1 MNEKERTLTLLRC
14 CQCIGGAVGLIS
26 NCIGIYFTPIAE
38 SLQVGRGDVALMVTL
53 TSLSTAFFA
62 PVFVRLIRKFKI
74 SQVMSFGVLLGAASY
89 LLMSVARSIFLFYV
103 AGVLIG
109 IAAGCFATLPVS
121 LILKDWYGEKNGSK
135 LGIAMGFS
143 GVFAALM
150 NPVLGKVIT
159 AFGYQTS
166 FRLMAAML
174 VAVCLPCTLTMRL
187 LHPEAVQAGTKKTTA
202 GTASGIAL
210 STLLMLCAAGICFS
224 GQNGMNSNISA
235 LAVSTGYSLQFSA
248 TVASVQNLTN
258 SLFKFVYGF
267 VADRL
272 GAIKASVMYLL
283 IGLTGTALMTFMR
296 SVPALMLGGAALYA
310 ANFSISTVGLSL
322 LSQRAAKDNYADV
335 YSKAT
340 ICATSAYA
348 VMTTFF
354 GFLSDRTGS
363 YQMSLFVVMLL
374 AVSGILLVV
383 LIGRKTKNVQ
393 A

>member
-1 MNEKERTLTLLRC
+1 M
-14 CQCIGGAVGLIS
+14 
-26 NCIGIYFTPIAE
+26 
-38 SLQVGRGDVALMVTL
+38 
-53 TSLSTAFFA
+53 
-62 PVFVRLIRKFKI
+62 
-74 SQVMSFGVLLGAASY
+74 
-89 LLMSVARSIFLFYV
+89 
-103 AGVLIG
+103 
-109 IAAGCFATLPVS
+109 
-121 LILKDWYGEKNGSK
+121 
-135 LGIAMGFS
+135 
-143 GVFAALM
+143 
-150 NPVLGKVIT
+150 
-159 AFGYQTS
+159 
-166 FRLMAAML
+166 
-174 VAVCLPCTLTMRL
+174 
-187 LHPEAVQAGTKKTTA
+187 
-202 GTASGIAL
+202 
-210 STLLMLCAAGICFS
+210 
-224 GQNGMNSNISA
+224 
-235 LAVSTGYSLQFSA
+235 
-248 TVASVQNLTN
+248 ASVQNLTN